1 MRLVGEHSYSF
12 QTIHSIITRKNE
24 ERSKIIVKLTQDLSR
39 GFAPL
44 KQMFHENAAKLNA
57 HGCQLIFA
65 GTEKDNNNKLYLAS
79 LSTRRSC

>member
-1 MRLVGEHSYSF
+1 MGLVGEHPYSF
-12 QTIHSIITRKNE
+12 QTIRSIITRKNG

-39 GFAPL
+39 RFASW

-65 GTEKDNNNKLYLAS
+65 GTEKDNNKIYLAS